1 MKAQAWPSRACLVA
15 LALACVAGRAIGA
28 EVEAGTADA
37 RTVAQALV
45 VDDALRQLCNA
56 LPGSDPVAVAK
67 IQRAWSAR
75 NLARVQQA
83 ADRLHHE
90 YEVAADA
97 EIGEARRAREAR
109 AAAEGRIMQA
119 FLHLRA
125 QHFPDDRGDAA
136 HCAAF
141 LKDVE
146 RGVFDALPPDA
157 DGQAR
162 APCACLR
169 TISIA
174 VSSAC
179 S

>member
-1 MKAQAWPSRACLVA
+1 MKAQVWPSRACVIA
-15 LALACVAGRAIGA
+15 LALACVASRAIGA
-28 EVEAGTADA
+28 DVEADAADA
-37 RTVAQALV
+37 HTVARALV

-56 LPGSDPVAVAK
+56 PPDSDPVAVAK
-67 IQRAWSAR
+67 TQHAWSAR

-83 ADRLHHE
+83 ADRLHHQ

-97 EIGEARRAREAR
+97 GIGAARRAREAR

-125 QHFPDDRGDAA
+125 QHFPDDRGDDA

-146 RGVFDALPPDA
+146 RGAFDALPPGV
-157 DGQAR
+157 DG
-162 APCACLR
+162 
-169 TISIA
+169 
-174 VSSAC
+174 
-179 S
+179 

>member
-1 MKAQAWPSRACLVA
+1 MKAQAWPSRARVVA

-28 EVEAGTADA
+28 DVEAGAADA
-37 RTVAQALV
+37 HTVARALV
-45 VDDALRQLCNA
+45 VDDALRQLCDA

-83 ADRLHHE
+83 ADRLHHQ

-97 EIGEARRAREAR
+97 GIGDARLAREAR
-109 AAAEGRIMQA
+109 EARDAAEARIMQA

-125 QHFPDDRGDAA
+125 QHFPDDRGDDA

-146 RGVFDALPPDA
+146 RGAFDALPPDA
-157 DGQAR
+157 D
-162 APCACLR
+162 
-169 TISIA
+169 S
-174 VSSAC
+174 
-179 S
+179 

>member
-1 MKAQAWPSRACLVA
+1 VKAQAWPSRACVVA

-28 EVEAGTADA
+28 DVEAGAADA
-37 RTVAQALV
+37 RTVARALV

-56 LPGSDPVAVAK
+56 LRQLCNALPGSDPVVVAK
-67 IQRAWSAR
+67 TQRAWSAR

-83 ADRLHHE
+83 ADRLHHQ

-97 EIGEARRAREAR
+97 EIGDARRAREAR

-136 HCAAF
+136 HCAAY

-157 DGQAR
+157 DG
-162 APCACLR
+162 
-169 TISIA
+169 
-174 VSSAC
+174 
-179 S
+179 